1 MVRLSVFCSPDHV
14 RSPGSLKLRGAKRG
28 PRQARRWL
36 DGVEI
41 RRASTCH
48 PERAAVS
55 AANEGSK
62 SATPSA
68 PPPPSRVIPDWRVLA
83 GGAFQIIPDWRR
95 VQRFASIWRR
105 IRTKPRGAKT
115 AALPTV
121 IVSERRSRESN
132 DLNWRSP
139 PCLANC

>member
-83 GGAFQIIPDWRR
+83 GVHSRSFQIGVEFRDLPQFGAGFKRPFVFLRVLCSSILVFNDQYCFPALRR
-95 VQRFASIWRR
+95 
-105 IRTKPRGAKT
+105 
-115 AALPTV
+115 
-121 IVSERRSRESN
+121 
-132 DLNWRSP
+132 
-139 PCLANC
+139 C